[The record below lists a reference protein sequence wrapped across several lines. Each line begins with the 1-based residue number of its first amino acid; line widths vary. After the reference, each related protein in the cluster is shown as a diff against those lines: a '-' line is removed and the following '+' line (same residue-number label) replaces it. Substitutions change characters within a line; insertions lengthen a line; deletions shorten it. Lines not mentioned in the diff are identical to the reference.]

1 MKERTIRLYTK
12 RLRKHLADSTAASA
26 ALLFNRLPELALLDD
41 RQRFAAL
48 EQHLKAS
55 ILAFCEFAPKPSSN

>member
-1 MKERTIRLYTK
+1 MKQRTVRLYAK

-41 RQRFAAL
+41 RRRFAAL
-48 EQHLKAS
+48 ELHLRAS
-55 ILAFCEFAPKPSSN
+55 ILAFIEFSPKPGHN